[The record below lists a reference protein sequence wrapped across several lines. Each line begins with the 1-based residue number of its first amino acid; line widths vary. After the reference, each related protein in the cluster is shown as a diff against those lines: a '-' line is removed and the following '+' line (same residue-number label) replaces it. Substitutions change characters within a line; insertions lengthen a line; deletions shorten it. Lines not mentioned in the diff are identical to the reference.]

1 MGTEKTWSGLSLT
14 DIYRGKGPWS
24 FSISSVEPSRYH
36 YVLYELPANL
46 QHPPKPHQSSQ
57 PFLWDNDHV
66 RMPFSEE
73 NLYPLK
79 ENGTDVIKL
88 RWTVIQEALSLPIN
102 SVNQFEAALNKYN
115 MSLPKF
121 QLLHY
126 FFTEVL
132 QEDESQHFFKT
143 ILPRIIKLA
152 LRLPELIPC
161 GIPLLAQNR
170 NRSLSLSQLQI
181 SCLLANAFLCT
192 FPYKKSVA
200 SRYPG
205 VNFISL
211 YSSFERVAR
220 KQCICEKI
228 KCILNYFDRIT
239 QQGKSVA

>member
-126 FFTEVL
+126 FFTEVNL
-132 QEDESQHFFKT
+132 
-143 ILPRIIKLA
+143 
-152 LRLPELIPC
+152 
-161 GIPLLAQNR
+161 
-170 NRSLSLSQLQI
+170 
-181 SCLLANAFLCT
+181 
-192 FPYKKSVA
+192 V
-200 SRYPG
+200 
-205 VNFISL
+205 
-211 YSSFERVAR
+211 
-220 KQCICEKI
+220 
-228 KCILNYFDRIT
+228 
-239 QQGKSVA
+239 